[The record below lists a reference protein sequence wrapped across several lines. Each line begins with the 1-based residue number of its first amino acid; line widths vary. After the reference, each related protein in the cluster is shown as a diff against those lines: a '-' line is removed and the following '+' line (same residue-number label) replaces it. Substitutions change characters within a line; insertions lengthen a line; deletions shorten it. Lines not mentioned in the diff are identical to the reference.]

1 MKVRTK
7 STLIVVGTLM
17 IGMVLGALLTGTFL
31 IHRLKSIQEM
41 RTSAGLTEE
50 ILKVIEPSDATQE
63 ADIRH
68 ILNEKTVKIED
79 LRLRY
84 TNEALDSI
92 RFVIQELQDALNPIL
107 SIDQQ
112 NRLNSRIEQF
122 QNRVDDQ

>member
-50 ILKVIEPSDATQE
+50 ILKVIEPYDATQE

>member
-107 SIDQQ
+107 STDQQ

>member
-17 IGMVLGALLTGTFL
+17 FGMVLGALLTGTFL

-107 SIDQQ
+107 STDQQ